1 VVRTNKQE
9 QKAQRQQTTNNKQNK
24 KTKQKTKHNR
34 GVPAAHFK
42 WHTAPI
48 TSVSWHPSEESV
60 LAVAGADDQ
69 ITIWDLSLEQ
79 V

>member
-1 VVRTNKQE
+1 M
-9 QKAQRQQTTNNKQNK
+9 
-24 KTKQKTKHNR
+24 
-34 GVPAAHFK
+34 PAAHFK